1 MANDTNFVPVRAH
14 LRRTGASGGND
25 IQQEHGPDTQAM
37 PEGDDGAD
45 MLPMG
50 DSTQGMFGN
59 VSDDASGSDIERG
72 FSTIGNDT
80 VNAPPGMP
88 RDGYDDSAPH
98 EEREG
103 FAGRPGGWER

>member
-14 LRRTGASGGND
+14 LRRTGGGSD
-25 IQQEHGPDTQAM
+25 IQQEHAPDTQAM
-37 PEGDDGAD
+37 PQEDDGSD
-45 MLPMG
+45 VLPMG

-59 VSDDASGSDIERG
+59 VSDDASGSDIDRG
-72 FSTIGNDT
+72 FFSIGND
-80 VNAPPGMP
+80 VINNPPPMP
-88 RDGYDDSAPH
+88 RDGYSDDVPM